1 MRDDSTRMKFDAKI
15 DDMRGRLRESWGALT
30 DDDIDRANGQW
41 DQLISTIREKT
52 GDSVETISDRLN
64 EMIDSL
70 QSAGSRSKD

>member
-1 MRDDSTRMKFDAKI
+1 MRDTSTRMKFDAKV
-15 DDMRGRLRESWGALT
+15 DDLRGRLRESWGALT

-70 QSAGSRSKD
+70 QSSGSRSKD